1 MAEIGNTKLDSGWL
15 AARSTEV
22 ELTGVQLTTTH
33 PPSSAPNSPWME
45 AVVPG
50 SVLATLVKNKVVSDP
65 FYGLEN
71 ESIIDIADSG
81 REYYTF
87 WFFTTFNLI
96 NATTIAFILKRRSL
110 DALSDFRPTSL
121 CNFSC
126 KSRNQHVDL
135 NFRAINYSAEVYLN
149 GHKKVLPKGMF
160 RRHSLDVTDIL
171 HPDGENL
178 LAVLV
183 HPPDH
188 PGRIPPEGGQGGDH
202 EIGKDVA
209 AQYVEGWDWIIPI
222 RDRNTGIW
230 DEVSISVTG
239 PVKIVD
245 PHLVSSFFDDYK
257 RVYLHTTT
265 GLVNRSAW
273 VADCSLNIQVTTELE
288 GSIFLVEHLQTEHVS
303 IPPGASV
310 EYTIPQL
317 FFYKPNLW
325 WPNGMG
331 KQSLYNVGISIDVK
345 GFGVSDLWS
354 HHFGFRKIESHID
367 SATGGRLF
375 KVNGQPV
382 FIRGGNWILSD
393 GLLRLSKKRYK
404 TDIKFHA
411 DMNFNMIRCWGGGL
425 AERPEFYHYCD
436 IYGLLVNAE
445 ATIKRQTYTPVVLKS
460 PRGGDS
466 THQPRG
472 SGANALGCPK
482 GRTSEILERCTSF
495 PYHPRG
501 SGAKALGCPKGN
513 WCDEESHTSP
523 ETRTKSFLI
532 QAKEANQFAI
542 TTLVVAS
549 TGAMKNVNSQEPKEH
564 SLARQG
570 SNKEHPLARQNK
582 EHSLARQVSKR
593 QRRRRNKVWQ
603 EFWITG
609 DCDGRG
615 VPISNPDGP
624 LDHDLFLLCAKD
636 TVKLLRNHPSL
647 ALWVGGNEQVPPED
661 INTALKNELKLHPL
675 FENSTENS
683 NSKEDR
689 SEVLK
694 DPSQYLDGTRIYIQG
709 SMWDGFANG
718 KGDFTDGPYEIQYP
732 ESFFKD
738 DFYEYGFNPEVGSVG
753 MPVAATIRATM
764 PPEGWQ
770 IPLFNKLPDGYV
782 QEVPNPIWEYH
793 KYIPYSKPSVV
804 HDQILLYGT
813 PKDLD
818 DFCLKAQLVNYVQYR
833 ALLEGWTSRMWSK
846 YTGVLI
852 WKNQNPWTGLRGQF
866 YDHLHDQTAGFYGC
880 RSAAE
885 PIHVQLNLAT
895 YFVEV
900 VNTTSEELSD
910 VAIEVSVWDLEG
922 TCPYYKVSEKL
933 SVPSKRT
940 VPIFEMKYP
949 KSKNPKPVYFLLLK
963 LYNISDYGILS
974 RNFYWLY
981 PPGGDYK
988 LLEPYKTKKLPLKIE
1003 SHAFIGGS
1011 TYEIQ
1016 MHVQNT
1022 SKKPDSKNLLYKNS
1036 FIERNDDSDFDM
1048 SSLEPMHSRI
1058 EEKQEGGLIGR
1069 IFNHFSSETNGLR
1082 VTEINGSEVGV
1093 AFFLHFS
1100 VHASKTDHK
1109 EGEDTRILP
1118 VHYSH
1123 NYFSLVPGEEMSV
1136 NLSFEVPPGVTPRV
1150 TLHGWNYHAGH
1161 TVY

>member
-50 SVLATLVKNKVVSDP
+50 TVLATLVKNKVVSDP

-87 WFFTTFNLI
+87 WFFTTF
-96 NATTIAFILKRRSL
+96 K
-110 DALSDFRPTSL
+110 
-121 CNFSC
+121 C
-126 KSRNQHVDL
+126 KLSRNQHVDL

-209 AQYVEGWDWIIPI
+209 AQYVEGWDWMIPI

-310 EYTIPQL
+310 EYTIPEL

-436 IYGLLVNAE
+436 IYGLLV
-445 ATIKRQTYTPVVLKS
+445 
-460 PRGGDS
+460 
-466 THQPRG
+466 
-472 SGANALGCPK
+472 
-482 GRTSEILERCTSF
+482 
-495 PYHPRG
+495 
-501 SGAKALGCPKGN
+501 
-513 WCDEESHTSP
+513 
-523 ETRTKSFLI
+523 
-532 QAKEANQFAI
+532 
-542 TTLVVAS
+542 
-549 TGAMKNVNSQEPKEH
+549 
-564 SLARQG
+564 
-570 SNKEHPLARQNK
+570 
-582 EHSLARQVSKR
+582 
-593 QRRRRNKVWQ
+593 WQ

-689 SEVLK
+689 SEVLR

-764 PPEGWQ
+764 PREGWQ

-880 RSAAE
+880 RAAAE

-940 VPIFEMKYP
+940 VTIFEMKYP

-988 LLEPYKTKKLPLKIE
+988 LLELYKTKKLPLKIE

-1016 MHVQNT
+1016 MHVKNM

-1058 EEKQEGGLIGR
+1058 EEKQEGGLIRR

-1100 VHASKTDHK
+1100 VHVSKTDHK

>member
-50 SVLATLVKNKVVSDP
+50 TVLATLVKNKLVPDP
-65 FYGLEN
+65 FYSLEN

-87 WFFTTFNLI
+87 WFFTTFQ
-96 NATTIAFILKRRSL
+96 
-110 DALSDFRPTSL
+110 
-121 CNFSC
+121 C
-126 KSRNQHVDL
+126 KLSRNQHVDL

-149 GHKKVLPKGMF
+149 GHKKILPKGMF

-171 HPDGENL
+171 HPVGENL

-209 AQYVEGWDWIIPI
+209 AQYVEGWDWMIPI

-310 EYTIPQL
+310 EYTIPEL

-404 TDIKFHA
+404 TDIKFHT

-436 IYGLLVNAE
+436 IYGLL
-445 ATIKRQTYTPVVLKS
+445 
-460 PRGGDS
+460 
-466 THQPRG
+466 
-472 SGANALGCPK
+472 
-482 GRTSEILERCTSF
+482 
-495 PYHPRG
+495 
-501 SGAKALGCPKGN
+501 
-513 WCDEESHTSP
+513 
-523 ETRTKSFLI
+523 
-532 QAKEANQFAI
+532 
-542 TTLVVAS
+542 
-549 TGAMKNVNSQEPKEH
+549 
-564 SLARQG
+564 
-570 SNKEHPLARQNK
+570 
-582 EHSLARQVSKR
+582 
-593 QRRRRNKVWQ
+593 VWQ

-940 VPIFEMKYP
+940 VTIFEMKYP

-974 RNFYWLY
+974 RNFYWLC

-1058 EEKQEGGLIGR
+1058 EEKHDGGLIRR

-1082 VTEINGSEVGV
+1082 VTEINGTEVGV